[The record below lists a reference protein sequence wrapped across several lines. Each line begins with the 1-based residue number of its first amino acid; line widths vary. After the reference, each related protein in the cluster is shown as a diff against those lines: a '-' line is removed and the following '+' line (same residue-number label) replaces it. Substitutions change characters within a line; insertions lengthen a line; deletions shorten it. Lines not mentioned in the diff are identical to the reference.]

1 MKVEYVSLFTF
12 ILQAKLQRIKTQ
24 SKFMSLVKSLEWR
37 YATKKYDTS
46 QQLGEDQFQDLLSSV
61 QLAPSS
67 YGLQPYR
74 FITVKEPAR
83 LEQISRAAF
92 GQPQITTASKVLVV
106 AVETN
111 ISDETVKTYIDKA
124 AIARNTDRKNL
135 EAREQFVNSRLALL
149 SPDQK
154 IEWAEKQAFLAIGI
168 LVSAAAEAGVD
179 ASPMEGF
186 DPNQVDEILG
196 LKEQHLKSTLLFALG
211 YRSSEDEFATI
222 PKVRKT
228 KAELFA
234 TV

>member
-1 MKVEYVSLFTF
+1 
-12 ILQAKLQRIKTQ
+12 
-24 SKFMSLVKSLEWR
+24 MSLVKSLEWR

-46 QQLGEDQFQDLLSSV
+46 KQLSNEQYEDLLSSV

-74 FITVKEPAR
+74 FITVTDPAK
-83 LEQISRAAF
+83 LEQISKAAF
-92 GQPQITTASKVLVV
+92 GQPQISTSSKVLVV

-111 ISDETVKTYIDKA
+111 ISNETVKNYIDKA

-135 EAREQFVNSRLALL
+135 EAREEFVNARLALL
-149 SPDQK
+149 SSDQK

-168 LVSAAAEAGVD
+168 LVSAAAEAGID

-186 DPNQVDEILG
+186 DPKQVDEILG
-196 LKEQHLKSTLLFALG
+196 LKVQHLKSTLLFALG
-211 YRSSEDEFATI
+211 FRSSEDEFATI
-222 PKVRKT
+222 PKIRKT
-228 KAELFA
+228 KEELFI

>member
-1 MKVEYVSLFTF
+1 
-12 ILQAKLQRIKTQ
+12 
-24 SKFMSLVKSLEWR
+24 MSLVRSLEWR

-46 QQLGEDQFQDLLSSV
+46 RQLSDEQFEDLLSSV

-74 FITVKEPAR
+74 FITVKDPAK

-92 GQPQITTASKVLVV
+92 GQPQITTASKVLVI

-111 ISDETVKTYIDKA
+111 INEETVKNYIDKA
-124 AIARNTDRKNL
+124 AVARNTDRKSL
-135 EAREQFVNSRLALL
+135 AVREQFVNSRLALL

-154 IEWAEKQAFLAIGI
+154 VEWAEKQAFLAIGI
-168 LVSAAAEAGVD
+168 LVSAAAEAGID

-186 DPNQVDEILG
+186 APQQVDEILG
-196 LKEQHLKSTLLFALG
+196 FKEQHLKTALLFALG
-211 YRSSEDEFATI
+211 YRSAEDEFATI

-228 KAELFA
+228 KTELFT

>member
-1 MKVEYVSLFTF
+1 MIPLFACKS
-12 ILQAKLQRIKTQ
+12 QANLQRILT
-24 SKFMSLVKSLEWR
+24 STKFMSLVRSLEWR

-46 QQLGEDQFQDLLSSV
+46 KQLSEEQFQDLLSAV
-61 QLAPSS
+61 RLAPSS

-74 FITVKEPAR
+74 FITVQDTAK
-83 LEQISRAAF
+83 LEEISRAAF
-92 GQPQITTASKVLVV
+92 GQPQITTASKVLVI

-111 ISDETVKTYIDKA
+111 ISEATVKSYIDKA
-124 AIARNTDRKNL
+124 AIARNTDRQNL
-135 EAREQFVNSRLALL
+135 EAREQFVNSRLALM

-186 DPNQVDEILG
+186 DPKRVDEILG
-196 LKEQHLKSTLLFALG
+196 LQEQNLKTALLFALG
-211 YRSSEDEFATI
+211 YRSAEDEFATI

-228 KAELFA
+228 KEELFA

>member
-1 MKVEYVSLFTF
+1 
-12 ILQAKLQRIKTQ
+12 
-24 SKFMSLVKSLEWR
+24 MSLVKAMEWR

-46 QQLGEDQFQDLLSSV
+46 KQISNEQFDDLLTSV

-67 YGLQPYR
+67 YGLQPYKL
-74 FITVKEPAR
+74 IIVDDPAK

-92 GQPQITTASKVLVV
+92 GQPQITTASKVLVI

-111 ISDETVKTYIDKA
+111 IGDETVRNYIDKA
-124 AIARNTDRKNL
+124 ALARNTARENL

-149 SPDQK
+149 STDQK

-168 LVSAAAEAGVD
+168 LVSAAAEAGID

-186 DPNQVDEILG
+186 DPKQVDEILE
-196 LKEQHLKSTLLFALG
+196 LKEQHLKSALLFALG
-211 YRSSEDEFATI
+211 YRSAEDEFATI

-228 KAELFA
+228 KTELFA

>member
-1 MKVEYVSLFTF
+1 
-12 ILQAKLQRIKTQ
+12 
-24 SKFMSLVKSLEWR
+24 MSIVKSLEWR

-46 QQLGEDQFQDLLSSV
+46 KPLSEEQYEDLLTAV
-61 QLAPSS
+61 QLSPSS

-74 FITVKEPAR
+74 FITVADPSK
-83 LEQISRAAF
+83 LEQISKAAF

-111 ISDETVKTYIDKA
+111 INAETVKKYIDKA
-124 AIARNTDRKNL
+124 AVARNTERKNL
-135 EAREQFVNSRLALL
+135 EAREEFVNARLALL
-149 SPDQK
+149 SPEQK
-154 IEWAEKQAFLAIGI
+154 IEWAEKQAFLSIGV

-186 DPNQVDEILG
+186 NPQQVDEILG
-196 LKEQHLKSTLLFALG
+196 LKEQNLKSTLLFALG
-211 YRSSEDEFATI
+211 YRSAEDEFATI

-228 KAELFA
+228 KEELFL

>member
-1 MKVEYVSLFTF
+1 
-12 ILQAKLQRIKTQ
+12 
-24 SKFMSLVKSLEWR
+24 MSLVKAMQWR

-46 QQLGEDQFQDLLSSV
+46 RVLSDEQFDDLLSTV

-74 FITVKEPAR
+74 FFTISDPAK

-92 GQPQITTASKVLVV
+92 GQPQITTASKVLVI

-124 AIARNTDRKNL
+124 AIARNTERVNL

-149 SPDQK
+149 STDQK

-186 DPNQVDEILG
+186 DPHQVDEILE
-196 LKEQHLKSTLLFALG
+196 LKEQHLKATLLFALG
-211 YRSSEDEFATI
+211 YRSTEDEFASI

-228 KAELFA
+228 KSELFVTA
-234 TV
+234 

>member
-1 MKVEYVSLFTF
+1 
-12 ILQAKLQRIKTQ
+12 
-24 SKFMSLVKSLEWR
+24 MSLIKGLEWR

-46 QQLGEDQFQDLLSSV
+46 KQVSDEQFENLLTSV

-74 FITVKEPAR
+74 FITVKDPAK

-106 AVETN
+106 AVETDIN
-111 ISDETVKTYIDKA
+111 ENTVKNYIDKA
-124 AIARNTDRKNL
+124 AVARNTDRSNL

-149 SPDQK
+149 SPEQK

-168 LVSAAAEAGVD
+168 LVSAAAEAGID

-186 DPNQVDEILG
+186 DPHQVNEILG
-196 LKEQHLKSTLLFALG
+196 LKEQNLQSALLFAVG
-211 YRSSEDEFATI
+211 YRSEEDEFATI
-222 PKVRKT
+222 PKIRKT
-228 KAELFA
+228 KAELF
-234 TV
+234 TTI

>member
-1 MKVEYVSLFTF
+1 
-12 ILQAKLQRIKTQ
+12 
-24 SKFMSLVKSLEWR
+24 MSLVKSLEWR

-46 QQLGEDQFQDLLSSV
+46 KQLSNEQYEDLLSSV

-74 FITVKEPAR
+74 FITVTDPAK
-83 LEQISRAAF
+83 LEQISKAAF
-92 GQPQITTASKVLVV
+92 GQPQISTASKVLVV

-111 ISDETVKTYIDKA
+111 ISNETVKNYIDKA

-135 EAREQFVNSRLALL
+135 EAREEFVNARLALL
-149 SPDQK
+149 SSDQK

-168 LVSAAAEAGVD
+168 LVSAAAEAGID

-186 DPNQVDEILG
+186 DPKQVDEILG
-196 LKEQHLKSTLLFALG
+196 LRELHLKSTLLFALG
-211 YRSSEDEFATI
+211 FRSSEDEFATI
-222 PKVRKT
+222 PKIRKT
-228 KAELFA
+228 KEELFI

>member
-1 MKVEYVSLFTF
+1 
-12 ILQAKLQRIKTQ
+12 
-24 SKFMSLVKSLEWR
+24 MSLVKAMEWR

-46 QQLGEDQFQDLLSSV
+46 RQLSQQQFEDLLSAV

-74 FITVKEPAR
+74 FISVEDSGK

-92 GQPQITTASKVLVV
+92 GQPQITTASKLLVV

-111 ISDETVKTYIDKA
+111 ISDLTVKNYIDKA
-124 AIARNTDRKNL
+124 AVARSTDRKNL
-135 EAREQFVNSRLALL
+135 EPREQFVNSRLALL

-154 IEWAEKQAFLAIGI
+154 IEWAEKQAFLAVGI
-168 LVSAAAEAGVD
+168 LVSAAAEAGID

-186 DPNQVDEILG
+186 DPDQVDEILG
-196 LKEQHLKSTLLFALG
+196 LKNQDLKSVLLFALG
-211 YRSSEDEFATI
+211 YRSSEDEFSVI

-228 KAELFA
+228 REELFPA
-234 TV
+234 F

>member
-1 MKVEYVSLFTF
+1 
-12 ILQAKLQRIKTQ
+12 
-24 SKFMSLVKSLEWR
+24 MSLVKSLEWR

-46 QQLGEDQFQDLLSSV
+46 RQLSDEQYEDLLSSV

-74 FITVKEPAR
+74 FITVTDSAK
-83 LEQISRAAF
+83 LEQISKAAF
-92 GQPQITTASKVLVV
+92 GQPQISTASKVLVV

-111 ISDETVKTYIDKA
+111 ISNETVKNYIDKA

-135 EAREQFVNSRLALL
+135 EAREEFVNARLALL
-149 SPDQK
+149 SADQK

-168 LVSAAAEAGVD
+168 LVSAAAEAGID

-186 DPNQVDEILG
+186 DPKQVDKILG
-196 LKEQHLKSTLLFALG
+196 LKEQHLKSTLLFPLG
-211 YRSSEDEFATI
+211 FRSSEDEFATI
-222 PKVRKT
+222 PKIRKT
-228 KAELFA
+228 KEELFI

>member
-1 MKVEYVSLFTF
+1 
-12 ILQAKLQRIKTQ
+12 
-24 SKFMSLVKSLEWR
+24 MSLVKAMEWR

-46 QQLGEDQFQDLLSSV
+46 KQLNDEQYDDLLSSV

-74 FITVKEPAR
+74 FITVKDPVK

-92 GQPQITTASKVLVV
+92 GQPQITTASKVIVV
-106 AVETN
+106 AVKTN
-111 ISDETVKTYIDKA
+111 ISDQTVKAYIDKA
-124 AIARNTDRKNL
+124 AIARNNERKNL

-149 SPDQK
+149 SADQK

-168 LVSAAAEAGVD
+168 LVSAAAEAGID

-186 DPNQVDEILG
+186 DPNHVNEILG
-196 LKEQHLKSTLLFALG
+196 LKEQHLKPALLFALG
-211 YRSSEDEFATI
+211 YRSTEDEFAVI

>member
-1 MKVEYVSLFTF
+1 
-12 ILQAKLQRIKTQ
+12 
-24 SKFMSLVKSLEWR
+24 MSLVKAMEWR

-46 QQLGEDQFQDLLSSV
+46 KQLSNEQFDELLTSV

-67 YGLQPYR
+67 YGLQPYK
-74 FITVKEPAR
+74 FITVSDPAK

-92 GQPQITTASKVLVV
+92 GQPQITTASKVLVI

-111 ISDETVKTYIDKA
+111 ISDETVKNYIDKA
-124 AIARNTDRKNL
+124 AVARNTERVNL

-154 IEWAEKQAFLAIGI
+154 IDWAEKQAFLAIGI
-168 LVSAAAEAGVD
+168 LVSAAAEAGID

-186 DPNQVDEILG
+186 DPHQVDEILD
-196 LKEQHLKSTLLFALG
+196 LKAQHLQTALLFALG
-211 YRSSEDEFATI
+211 YRSPEDEFANI

>member
-1 MKVEYVSLFTF
+1 
-12 ILQAKLQRIKTQ
+12 
-24 SKFMSLVKSLEWR
+24 MSLVKSLEWR

-46 QQLGEDQFQDLLSSV
+46 RQLSDEQYEDLLSSV

-74 FITVKEPAR
+74 FITVTDPIK
-83 LEQISRAAF
+83 LEQISKAAF

-106 AVETN
+106 TVETN
-111 ISDETVKTYIDKA
+111 ISNETVKNYIDNA

-135 EAREQFVNSRLALL
+135 EAREEFVNARLALL
-149 SPDQK
+149 SSDQK

-168 LVSAAAEAGVD
+168 LVSAAAEAGID

-186 DPNQVDEILG
+186 DPKQVDKILG

-211 YRSSEDEFATI
+211 FRSSEDEFATI

-228 KAELFA
+228 KEELFI

>member
-1 MKVEYVSLFTF
+1 
-12 ILQAKLQRIKTQ
+12 
-24 SKFMSLVKSLEWR
+24 MSLVKSMKWR

-46 QQLGEDQFQDLLSSV
+46 KQLSDEQFDDLLSSV

-74 FITVKEPAR
+74 FITVKDPSI

-92 GQPQITTASKVLVV
+92 GQPQITTASKVLVI

-111 ISDETVKTYIDKA
+111 INDETVRHYIDKA
-124 AIARNTDRKNL
+124 AVARNTDRKNL
-135 EAREQFVNSRLALL
+135 EAREQFVNSRLSLL
-149 SPDQK
+149 SPEQK

-168 LVSAAAEAGVD
+168 LVSAAAEAGID

-186 DPNQVDEILG
+186 DPHQVDDILG
-196 LKEQHLKSTLLFALG
+196 LKEQNLKSALLFALG
-211 YRSSEDEFATI
+211 YRSAEDEFAVI

-228 KAELFA
+228 KAELFP
-234 TV
+234 TF